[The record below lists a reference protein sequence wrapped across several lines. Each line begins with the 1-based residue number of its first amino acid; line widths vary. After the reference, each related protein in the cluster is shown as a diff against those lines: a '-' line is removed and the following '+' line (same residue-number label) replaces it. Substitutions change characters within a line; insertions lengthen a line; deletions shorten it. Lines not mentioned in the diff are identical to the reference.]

1 MRITIDI
8 PEAEQKPQIEI
19 SQTQEMPGVIDAGG
33 PPPELQSFLPQAA
46 SPQEAEAN
54 AQEQPGGSPPHWLLQ
69 AVENDRVGESSPLRA
84 IPIEERFSDSQEPAS
99 GGEAPE

>member
-1 MRITIDI
+1 
-8 PEAEQKPQIEI
+8 
-19 SQTQEMPGVIDAGG
+19 
-33 PPPELQSFLPQAA
+33 
-46 SPQEAEAN
+46 
-54 AQEQPGGSPPHWLLQ
+54 LQ